1 MAYYSQCSLSRHN
14 PPERYP
20 HREGNKHSSAKY
32 CLPKS
37 EKDVKILNEGVH
49 AEIVIPTGR

>member
-1 MAYYSQCSLSRHN
+1 MFPIYRYTVAFKMAYYSQCSLSRHN

-20 HREGNKHSSAKY
+20 HKEGDKHSSAKY

-37 EKDVKILNEGVH
+37 EKDVKI
-49 AEIVIPTGR
+49 